1 MLSTA
6 AFWEGVD
13 KMDPDF
19 SWKCMMRR
27 QKATD
32 TSCNMEI
39 LIKYKDIFVNHEGG
53 QRLEQ
58 FVQRRSEISILG
70 DSELDTSLSNLS

>member
-19 SWKCMMRR
+19 SWKRMMRR

-39 LIKYKDIFVNHEGG
+39 LIKYKDIFVNDEGG
-53 QRLEQ
+53 QTLEQ
-58 FVQRRSEISILG
+58 FVQRRSEISIFG
-70 DSELDTSLSNLS
+70 DSELDWTHP